1 MTRSNA
7 REIACHLVFEMN
19 FNNITAGEALQT
31 LMDDGYYPTLKTE
44 TDVYAEKPDGK
55 QLEYLTSVVQGV
67 QAKREELEGYIRKYA
82 IGWDLK
88 RISRTALAVLR
99 CAICEILYMDDI
111 PNAAAINEAVE
122 LDKGYDEPDVV
133 SFVNGVLGRIARQT
147 QLPADAAFDAALTP
161 RVDESAD
168 ETDSDDPIV
177 LDTTDMDD

>member
-67 QAKREELEGYIRKYA
+67 QAKREELRATSPNTPSAGASGASPEWPWPSWRSA
-82 IGWDLK
+82 CT
-88 RISRTALAVLR
+88 RRCIS
-99 CAICEILYMDDI
+99 
-111 PNAAAINEAVE
+111 
-122 LDKGYDEPDVV
+122 
-133 SFVNGVLGRIARQT
+133 
-147 QLPADAAFDAALTP
+147 
-161 RVDESAD
+161 
-168 ETDSDDPIV
+168 
-177 LDTTDMDD
+177 TTRR

>member
-67 QAKREELEGYIRKYA
+67 HWQDGNHKSDLRRKA
-82 IGWDLK
+82 G
-88 RISRTALAVLR
+88 
-99 CAICEILYMDDI
+99 
-111 PNAAAINEAVE
+111 AA
-122 LDKGYDEPDVV
+122 D
-133 SFVNGVLGRIARQT
+133 
-147 QLPADAAFDAALTP
+147 
-161 RVDESAD
+161 
-168 ETDSDDPIV
+168 
-177 LDTTDMDD
+177 

>member
-88 RISRTALAVLR
+88 RISRTARAIMLLAMYE
-99 CAICEILYMDDI
+99 CLYVHDV
-111 PNAAAINEAVE
+111 PTSAAISEAVE
-122 LDKGYDEPDVV
+122 LTRKYEDEDVV
-133 SFVNGVLGRIARQT
+133 SFVNGILGAFAREVA
-147 QLPADAAFDAALTP
+147 PA
-161 RVDESAD
+161 
-168 ETDSDDPIV
+168 
-177 LDTTDMDD
+177 

>member
-67 QAKREELEGYIRKYA
+67 QAKREELEGYISKYSV
-82 IGWDLK
+82 GW
-88 RISRTALAVLR
+88 S
-99 CAICEILYMDDI
+99 
-111 PNAAAINEAVE
+111 
-122 LDKGYDEPDVV
+122 
-133 SFVNGVLGRIARQT
+133 LGRIARMAVAIMEVCMYEVLYMGIPVGASVNEALELAKQYDS
-147 QLPADAAFDAALTP
+147 PEAAGFINGIMGAFVKQEVQA
-161 RVDESAD
+161 
-168 ETDSDDPIV
+168 
-177 LDTTDMDD
+177 